1 VPHSGAKELS
11 RIVDKS
17 ILDISATPS
26 PLLKYYH
33 QLEKEMGVEI
43 FKREILQLDQ
53 KVFKEYVNR
62 LVNAQNHHL
71 KVTKN
76 AALRESN
83 ILMKEQF

>member
-1 VPHSGAKELS
+1 
-11 RIVDKS
+11 
-17 ILDISATPS
+17 
-26 PLLKYYH
+26 
-33 QLEKEMGVEI
+33 MGVEI